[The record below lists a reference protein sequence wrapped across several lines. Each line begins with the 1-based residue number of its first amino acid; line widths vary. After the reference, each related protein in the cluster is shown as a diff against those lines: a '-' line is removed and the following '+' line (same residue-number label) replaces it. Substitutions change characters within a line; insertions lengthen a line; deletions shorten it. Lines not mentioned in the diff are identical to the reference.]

1 MPRNILNVGIVA
13 NDGTGDDFR
22 VAGQKINDNF
32 EELYAETGVDTQ
44 IEFDGNNIISTLSNA
59 DINIIPSG
67 SGVIRLPALR
77 FNGNNIEAIR
87 SNDNINLI
95 GSGLGGVALSQVVFT
110 QNDISV
116 AGNNSDINLTPS
128 GIGQVA
134 IDNLEVDN
142 QINIV
147 GTRIDAVASNSDI
160 VLSASGTG
168 QVKIGSVSLNHNTI
182 KTNISNEDLEL
193 TASGSGTVK
202 LNEFNLPSTDGTT
215 NQFLTTDGN
224 KNLSFSTPSLTLSL
238 SDINDNSVSNTGS
251 AQFTLDSFDSAT
263 FSGAAYTLS
272 ISDTTNDRHE
282 CVDVGVIHDG
292 SVAYVND
299 NASVTNYTGSLLTLD
314 ADISGGNVRLLAT
327 PISNDSI
334 TIKFIRRIFD
344 A

>member
-44 IEFDGNNIISTLSNA
+44 INFDGNNIISTLSNA

-67 SGVIRLPALR
+67 SGTVRLPALR
-77 FNGNNIEAIR
+77 FNGNNIEATR
-87 SNDNINLI
+87 SNDDINFI
-95 GSGLGGVALSQVVFT
+95 GSGSGGVAVSEVVFK
-110 QNDISV
+110 QNNISSS
-116 AGNNSDINLTPS
+116 GNNSDIDITPS
-128 GIGQVA
+128 GIGVVA
-134 IDNLEVDN
+134 IDNLLVDN

-147 GTRIDAVASNSDI
+147 GSRIDAVASNSNI
-160 VLSASGTG
+160 VLDASGTG
-168 QVKIGSVSLNHNTI
+168 QVKIDSVSIKHNTI

-193 TASGSGTVK
+193 TASGSGTVT
-202 LNEFNLPSTDGTT
+202 LNQFNLPSADGTT
-215 NQFLTTDGN
+215 NQFLATDGN
-224 KNLSFSTPSLTLSL
+224 KNLSFVTPSLTLSL
-238 SDINDNSVSNTGS
+238 SDIDDNSVSNTGS

-263 FSGAAYTLS
+263 YGGASYTLS
-272 ISDTTNDRHE
+272 ISDNTNDRHE

-292 SVAYVND
+292 ADAYVND
-299 NASVTNYTGSLLTLD
+299 HASVTNYTGSLLTLD